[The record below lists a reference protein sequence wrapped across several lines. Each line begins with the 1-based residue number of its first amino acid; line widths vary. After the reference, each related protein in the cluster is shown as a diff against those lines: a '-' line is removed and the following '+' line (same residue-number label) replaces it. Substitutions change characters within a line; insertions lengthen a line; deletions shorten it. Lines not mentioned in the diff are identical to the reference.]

1 MSENLTVEEFIQK
14 RVRPEFHP
22 VVALIR
28 ELMKECAPHAR
39 EIISY
44 GIPAYRGRNIL
55 AVISPTQKDITFAFS
70 HGAQFDDPY
79 HLLKGVGH
87 VSKHVKLKNTDSA
100 NLEALR
106 YYIQQAVELDA
117 KSA

>member
-1 MSENLTVEEFIQK
+1 MTKNITIEEFIQK

-28 ELMKECAPHAR
+28 DLMKECAPYAR
-39 EIISY
+39 EVISY
-44 GIPAYRGRNIL
+44 GIPAFRGRNIL
-55 AVISPTQKDITFAFS
+55 AVISPTQKDLTFAFS
-70 HGAQFDDPY
+70 RGAQFDDPY

-87 VSKHVKLKNTDSA
+87 VSKHVKLKNAASA

-106 YYIQQAVELDA
+106 YYIKQAVELDDI
-117 KSA
+117 ST

>member
-1 MSENLTVEEFIQK
+1 MSENLTVDEFIQK

-28 ELMKECAPHAR
+28 DLMRECAPHAS
-39 EIISY
+39 EVISY
-44 GIPAYRGRNIL
+44 GIPAYRGNNIL
-55 AVISPTQKDITFAFS
+55 TVISPTQKDITFAFS
-70 HGAQFDDPY
+70 RGAEFDDPY

-87 VSKHVKLKNTDSA
+87 VSKHVKLKNAVSA

-106 YYIQQAVELDA
+106 YYIQQAVEHDA
-117 KSA
+117 KST